1 MPNQFLQTCAFKF
14 SSLLS
19 KSVSVVLIFAFS
31 LSLFLTSCM
40 GLGNSDY
47 TYGNCASIDP
57 CESNPCAADEK
68 YV

>member
-1 MPNQFLQTCAFKF
+1 MSCLFGTSWCELRI
-14 SSLLS
+14 SSRLS
-19 KSVSVVLIFAFS
+19 KTVSVVLIFS

-40 GLGNSDY
+40 GLRSSDY
-47 TYGNCASIDP
+47 TDSNCASIDP

>member
-1 MPNQFLQTCAFKF
+1 MSCVFGTSCYELRI
-14 SSLLS
+14 SSRLS
-19 KSVSVVLIFAFS
+19 KTVSAVLIFS

-40 GLGNSDY
+40 GLRNSDY